1 MIQGYISRLIF
12 NKNLLVSTG
21 VFIFH
26 NPPLTPWAWG
36 EYFFML
42 RGEIMKNWTSKGH
55 FSHYFRYF
63 LPKNLL
69 IFPNPANKIL
79 KNVALRIHLSLLGEK
94 KLFSKEEEK
103 FEKICTPE

>member
-42 RGEIMKNWTSKGH
+42 RGEIMKNWTSKKAT
-55 FSHYFRYF
+55 F
-63 LPKNLL
+63 L
-69 IFPNPANKIL
+69 IIL
-79 KNVALRIHLSLLGEK
+79 DTFYQQIH
-94 KLFSKEEEK
+94 
-103 FEKICTPE
+103 